1 MFQFCMLC
9 SDAHLGPCQ
18 TSKME
23 LFAKIVN
30 FSLLPFTILA
40 KCFIIGVWWAPKYPF
55 VAMNLGSSHKVM

>member
-1 MFQFCMLC
+1 MFQFCMRC

-40 KCFIIGVWWAPKYPF
+40 KCFIIGVWWVPKYPF
-55 VAMNLGSSHKVM
+55 VVMDLGSSHKVM